1 MRTALRRLAS
11 WAAMLLAGAIVFA
24 AIYAG
29 VWFVSGDRDRAFVI
43 AFFIEI
49 PVAIVTAILDK
60 RWNG

>member
-1 MRTALRRLAS
+1 
-11 WAAMLLAGAIVFA
+11 MLLAGAIVFA